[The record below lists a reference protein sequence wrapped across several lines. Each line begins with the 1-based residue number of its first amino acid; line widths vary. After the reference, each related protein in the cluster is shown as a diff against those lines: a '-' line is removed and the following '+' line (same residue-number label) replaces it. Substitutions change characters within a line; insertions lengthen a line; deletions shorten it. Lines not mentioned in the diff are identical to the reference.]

1 MAKRRPLTGMTQS
14 ERLLGGVLL
23 LLYLVVLPLT
33 ADRAFGLVEQL
44 MGWELG
50 EDVRN
55 AAYYYVL
62 FALTVLVFGSF
73 LARATRDF
81 LSRIWSVLGSACLGL
96 VAFFGLGELSARVL
110 GLVLTEQA
118 NLNDAAISAKVGAA
132 PYSTA
137 VIVVLLAPFVEET
150 LFRGYLFG
158 NIREFSRPAAYA
170 ASSLLLALL
179 HVWQF
184 AAVNHSWTYLLQMLQ
199 YLVPGLVMA
208 WTYERSGTL
217 WGSVL
222 LHAAV
227 NGLAVAA
234 LL

>member
-50 EDVRN
+50 ENVRN

-132 PYSTA
+132 PS
-137 VIVVLLAPFVEET
+137 P
-150 LFRGYLFG
+150 
-158 NIREFSRPAAYA
+158 
-170 ASSLLLALL
+170 SL
-179 HVWQF
+179 
-184 AAVNHSWTYLLQMLQ
+184 SCT
-199 YLVPGLVMA
+199 G
-208 WTYERSGTL
+208 
-217 WGSVL
+217 
-222 LHAAV
+222 
-227 NGLAVAA
+227 
-234 LL
+234 

>member
-55 AAYYYVL
+55 AAYYYVI

-81 LSRIWSVLGSACLGL
+81 LSPIWSVLGSACLGL

-170 ASSLLLALL
+170 VSSLLFALL

-222 LHAAV
+222 FHAAV

>member
-1 MAKRRPLTGMTQS
+1 M
-14 ERLLGGVLL
+14 
-23 LLYLVVLPLT
+23 
-33 ADRAFGLVEQL
+33 
-44 MGWELG
+44 
-50 EDVRN
+50 
-55 AAYYYVL
+55 
-62 FALTVLVFGSF
+62 LVFGSF

-170 ASSLLLALL
+170 ASSLLFALL

>member
-1 MAKRRPLTGMTQS
+1 MAKQRPLAGMTKT

-33 ADRAFGLVEQL
+33 ADRAFGLVEHL
-44 MGWELG
+44 TGWVLG
-50 EDVRN
+50 EDVRS

-62 FALTVLVFGSF
+62 FALTAAAFSAF
-73 LARATRDF
+73 LARTTRDF
-81 LSRIWSVLGSACLGL
+81 LSRVWSVLGSVCLGL
-96 VAFFGLGELSARVL
+96 VAFFGLGELSARLL
-110 GLVLTEQA
+110 GLVLAEQA

-137 VIVVLLAPFVEET
+137 VIVVLLAPFVEEM

-170 ASSLLLALL
+170 ASCLLFAFL

-199 YLVPGLVMA
+199 YLIPGLVMA

>member
-118 NLNDAAISAKVGAA
+118 
-132 PYSTA
+132 
-137 VIVVLLAPFVEET
+137 
-150 LFRGYLFG
+150 
-158 NIREFSRPAAYA
+158 
-170 ASSLLLALL
+170 SSLLFALL